1 MRNRDLTNQVFG
13 RWTVLSK
20 VQAPPGVK
28 AKWLCRCSCGKEGAV
43 FQNNLVSSI
52 SKSCGCL
59 NLELVAA
66 RNLKHGFG
74 AEPLA
79 QVWRDIKKRCY
90 NPNHGSY
97 KDYGGRG
104 IKLADCWHD
113 YEVFRADVGHS
124 PGKGYSLDR
133 VNNDGDYAPGNVR
146 WATWEEQATNKRSS
160 RFLTHQGLTL
170 TVSQWARGLGVPKSR
185 ILYRLRQ
192 GHSTESVLNPNKLA
206 ASNQFISKGRAD
218 SRA

>member
-1 MRNRDLTNQVFG
+1 MRNRDLTGQVFG
-13 RWTVLSK
+13 RWTALSK
-20 VQAPPGVK
+20 VQTPTREK
-28 AKWLCRCSCGKEGAV
+28 SKWLCICSCGKEGV
-43 FQNNLVSSI
+43 VLQNNLVSNI
-52 SKSCGCL
+52 SKSCGCR
-59 NLELVAA
+59 NLELVAK

-74 AEPLA
+74 AEALA

-90 NPNHGSY
+90 NPNCRSY

-113 YEVFRADVGHS
+113 YEVFRAEVGPS

-133 VNNDGDYAPGNVR
+133 INNDGDYAPGNVR

-160 RFLTHQGLTL
+160 RVLTHQGLTM
-170 TVSQWARGLGVPKSR
+170 TVSQWARRLGVPKSR

-192 GHSTESVLNPNKLA
+192 GHSTESALSPNKLPP
-206 ASNQFISKGRAD
+206 SNQFISKSSAD